1 MPLAGVGIPMA
12 GKGGC
17 GDSVLR
23 RAEELQPNVMLLA
36 IELSFSNSKYGDCEG
51 VMNAKP
57 TILTHNAPPDV
68 YLAFL
73 H

>member
-36 IELSFSNSKYGDCEG
+36 AELSFFASR
-51 VMNAKP
+51 MM
-57 TILTHNAPPDV
+57 
-68 YLAFL
+68 
-73 H
+73 